1 MVQLLGDVY
10 MSPTQRTAL
19 RPIIEFPRKMFSL
32 IYERRPALKGK
43 ISLLTTPKC
52 GVEVLLEISHMNVT
66 G

>member
-1 MVQLLGDVY
+1 
-10 MSPTQRTAL
+10 MSPTQRTTL
-19 RPIIEFPRKMFSL
+19 EFPRKMFSL
-32 IYERRPALKGK
+32 IYERRPAPKGK